1 MELIYGFDNPNI
13 MNGQKKEPTITILI
27 STIDE
32 RIEDVKKVLLNP
44 RDDVEY
50 IISHQYTE
58 QAHKKVP
65 PELKR
70 NDVMVSQIEG
80 KGVSR
85 SRNNAIKLASGDIAL
100 MSDDDVTYQNS
111 YIDVVKKS
119 FYDNPDMDVGIF
131 KIKTKAG
138 EPEYKPYPEYQ
149 LELKKKLFSVSTIE
163 IAFDVKKIIE
173 SSICFDERFG
183 AGEELLIGS
192 EETIFIE
199 DCLKEGLK
207 VVFVPEYIVEHPY
220 TSTVNT
226 IPKFD
231 KRLNWIT
238 GAYDCRKNGRIAL
251 LKAFGGTFKK
261 LPELLRHKVNPLS
274 YLYHRLSAV
283 IYILRTDKKK
293 DK

>member
-1 MELIYGFDNPNI
+1 
-13 MNGQKKEPTITILI
+13 MNGQKELTINILI

-32 RIEDVKKVLLNP
+32 RIENVKKVLLNP

-50 IISHQYTE
+50 IVSHQYTE
-58 QAHKKVP
+58 KAHKKIP

-70 NDVMVSQIEG
+70 SDVIVSQIEG

-85 SRNNAIKLASGDIAL
+85 SRNNALKLASGDIGL
-100 MSDDDVTYQNS
+100 FTDDDVKYKDR
-111 YIDVVKKS
+111 YIDVLKKF
-119 FYDNPDMDVGIF
+119 FYDNPYIDIALF
-131 KIKTKAG
+131 KIKTKGG
-138 EPEYKPYPEYQ
+138 EPEYKSYPESQ

-163 IAFDVKKIIE
+163 IAFNVRKLKE
-173 SSICFDERFG
+173 SNIYFDERFG

-199 DCLKEGLK
+199 DCLKEGFK
-207 VVFVPEYIVEHPY
+207 IVFVPEYIVEHPY

-226 IPKFD
+226 ISKFD
-231 KRLNWIT
+231 KRLNWVN
-238 GAYDCRKNGRIAL
+238 GAYDCRKNGKIAL

-283 IYILRTDKKK
+283 IYILRTNKK
-293 DK
+293 